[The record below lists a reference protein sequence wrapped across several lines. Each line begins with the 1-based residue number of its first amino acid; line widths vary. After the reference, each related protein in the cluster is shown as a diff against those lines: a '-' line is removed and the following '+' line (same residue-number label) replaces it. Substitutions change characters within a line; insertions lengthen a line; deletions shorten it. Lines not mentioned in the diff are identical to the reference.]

1 MKFET
6 KYHGTLEFNENEI
19 IYFKKGLPGFE
30 ELKKFVVLSV
40 EDNEFF
46 NILHSVENSE
56 VGFIVVSP
64 FYVVKD
70 YEFNLNEY
78 KLKDLKIKDYNQVS
92 VYNTVTLN
100 SDIKKI
106 TVNLRAPIII
116 NVEEKLGEQVILNS
130 SKYLV
135 KHPLIKEE

>member
-6 KYHGTLEFNENEI
+6 KYHGTLEFNEDEI
-19 IYFKKGLPGFE
+19 IHFEKGLPGFE
-30 ELKKFVVLSV
+30 EFKKFVILPV

-46 NILHSVENSE
+46 NILHSVENNK

-64 FYVVKD
+64 FNVIKD
-70 YEFNLNEY
+70 YEFDLNED
-78 KLKDLKIKDYNQVS
+78 KVKQLKIKDYNQVS

-116 NVEEKLGEQVILNS
+116 NIEEKLGEQVILNNNR
-130 SKYLV
+130 YLV

>member
-6 KYHGTLEFNENEI
+6 KYHGTIQFNEDEI
-19 IYFKKGLPGFE
+19 IYFKNGLPGFE
-30 ELKKFVVLSV
+30 ELKKFIILPV

-46 NILHSVENSE
+46 NILHSTENNE

-64 FYVVKD
+64 FNVVKD
-70 YEFNLNEY
+70 YEFDLNED
-78 KLKDLKIKDYNQVS
+78 KLKQLKIRDYSQVS

-100 SDIKKI
+100 SNIKKI

-116 NVEEKLGEQVILNS
+116 NIEEKLGEQVILNDS
-130 SKYLV
+130 RYLI